1 MSARLRCTFQE
12 SYSKHNNHL
21 PSLLPINMIALLES
35 ISIISTHICLSIHPS
50 IHASIHSVILSIYL
64 PIYLP
69 IYLSTYLSTSLS
81 IYLSTYL
88 PIYLPIYLSI
98 CQHLSELRLVPQF
111 RRPQRRPRRRI
122 VGLAGPAPGQ
132 RCDRQG
138 GGQDGQDEGRGLQL
152 REHRGN
158 ST

>member
-1 MSARLRCTFQE
+1 MGERCSLRNF
-12 SYSKHNNHL
+12 KDIGIL
-21 PSLLPINMIALLES
+21 
-35 ISIISTHICLSIHPS
+35 STYLIY
-50 IHASIHSVILSIYL
+50 LSIYL
-64 PIYLP
+64 PTYLP
-69 IYLSTYLSTSLS
+69 NYLSTYLFTYLSIYLPTYLS